1 MNINETIKE
10 ILGQMKDIAAT
21 NTVVGEPV
29 KMENKVIIPITQVSL
44 GFGVGGHETKKDSD
58 SFMGGSGG
66 GISIQPVGFIV
77 SDNEKTQLLLV
88 NEKGSQFGKVLDI
101 LPGII
106 EKVAGNIKINKTTED
121 KEKPKPTK

>member
-1 MNINETIKE
+1 MNLSETIKE
-10 ILGQMKDIAAT
+10 ILGQMKEIAAT

-29 KMENKVIIPITQVSL
+29 KMGEKVIIPITQVSL
-44 GFGVGGHETKKDSD
+44 GFGVGGHETKKESD

-77 SDNEKTQLLLV
+77 SDSEKTQLLLV
-88 NEKGSQFGKVLDI
+88 NEKGTQFGKVLDI

-106 EKVAGNIKINKTTED
+106 EKVASNIKVTKGSD
-121 KEKPKPTK
+121 EKPKTNK